1 VPAINIELIVE
12 LVDDAQLCLVLFA
25 TNLNL
30 KGGLTNIPNWDSQ

>member
-12 LVDDAQLCLVLFA
+12 LVVVDDAQLCLVLFA

-30 KGGLTNIPNWDSQ
+30 KGGLTNIPIK